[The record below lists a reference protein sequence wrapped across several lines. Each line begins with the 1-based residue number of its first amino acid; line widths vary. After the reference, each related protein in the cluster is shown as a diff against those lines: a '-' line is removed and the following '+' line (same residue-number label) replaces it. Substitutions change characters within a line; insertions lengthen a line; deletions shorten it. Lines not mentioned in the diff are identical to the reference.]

1 MSLVRRLGL
10 HLGAETKKLSS
21 IFFLHLGDYVTGI
34 WPKLCQSDTVTNCP
48 IRSSWWESMSEMARV
63 SSSVQGQRASHNV
76 RFPRHSGGGTRA
88 TVHYQTASLEMQ
100 TYTEMLASLP
110 LSPDNKL
117 FCCPP
122 ASLTISSLSALK
134 AHSDF
139 TSLEIVD
146 PQGSSLGLLLSSLC
160 NLPLVTSS
168 TSRYPSSRYH
178 HLEIRLPQ

>member
-1 MSLVRRLGL
+1 
-10 HLGAETKKLSS
+10 
-21 IFFLHLGDYVTGI
+21 
-34 WPKLCQSDTVTNCP
+34 
-48 IRSSWWESMSEMARV
+48 MARV

-146 PQGSSLGLLLSSLC
+146 PQGSSLGLLLSSESDFFLTY
-160 NLPLVTSS
+160 LRRGVSS
-168 TSRYPSSRYH
+168 H
-178 HLEIRLPQ
+178 HLLHLYLPSVCFPPELLCWSTDLVSTKSRTKKFFFSVSGL

>member
-1 MSLVRRLGL
+1 
-10 HLGAETKKLSS
+10 
-21 IFFLHLGDYVTGI
+21 
-34 WPKLCQSDTVTNCP
+34 
-48 IRSSWWESMSEMARV
+48 MARV

-160 NLPLVTSS
+160 NLLLVTSS

>member
-1 MSLVRRLGL
+1 MLQEYGLSFANQIQSLI
-10 HLGAETKKLSS
+10 A
-21 IFFLHLGDYVTGI
+21 
-34 WPKLCQSDTVTNCP
+34 P
-48 IRSSWWESMSEMARV
+48 SEVHDENPFQKWQEYLLV
-63 SSSVQGQRASHNV
+63 SKGRGPAIMYGSQ
-76 RFPRHSGGGTRA
+76 GTRA